1 MDSYDEGSTM
11 LPFLGF
17 PGGLELIVILLIV
30 VVLFGI
36 PVAIVVLGVILL
48 RSSRGDGDIED
59 EVAALREE
67 VAELRASM
75 ETEEGSGD
83 EADEMTD
90 ETAGE

>member
-1 MDSYDEGSTM
+1 M

-36 PVAIVVLGVILL
+36 PVALVVLGVILL
-48 RSSRGDGDIED
+48 RSSQGDGDVED

-75 ETEEGSGD
+75 GTEEGSGD
-83 EADEMTD
+83 EADETTDETTD